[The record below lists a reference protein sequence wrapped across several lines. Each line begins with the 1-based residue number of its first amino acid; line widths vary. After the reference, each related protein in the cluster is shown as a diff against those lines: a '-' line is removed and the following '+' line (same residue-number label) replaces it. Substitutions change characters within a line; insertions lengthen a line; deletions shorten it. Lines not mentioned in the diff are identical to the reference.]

1 MSKYTCEVHKDNPNW
16 VCFESPNGMR
26 THIEGEIQKVD
37 IAKMNVNAFI
47 EAIKDDI
54 SIGIVDVDDSDF
66 VQFGVIKELAKTHLG
81 WGEKK

>member
-16 VCFESPNGMR
+16 HCFENNGMR
-26 THIEGEIQKVD
+26 THIEGDIQKVD
-37 IAKMNVNAFI
+37 IAKMNVNAFM

-54 SIGIVDVDDSDF
+54 SIGIVEVDDSDF

-81 WGEKK
+81 WDGNK